1 MKIII
6 VSVKGVL
13 VFPYAGKD
21 YDLSGD
27 LKTLPENEK
36 KLFFDFNVNQLA
48 RLLIETV
55 QSEQGDLNTVSV
67 VANRY
72 AQLSQSPQEYEAEC
86 EYLVLEVNLEPD
98 VCKWSMV
105 IPYGT
110 VQSDEEALSFIRSQ
124 YSARYN

>member
-6 VSVKGVL
+6 ASLKGVF
-13 VFPYAGKD
+13 VFPYVGKD
-21 YDLSGD
+21 YDLSND
-27 LKTLPENEK
+27 LQSLPENEK
-36 KLFFDFNVNQLA
+36 KLFFNFNVNQLA

-55 QSEQGDLNTVSV
+55 QSEQGDLNTAAV

-72 AQLSQSPQEYEAEC
+72 AQLSQSPQEYEAES

-105 IPYGT
+105 IPHGA
-110 VQSDEEALSFIRSQ
+110 VQSDEEALSFIKSQ
-124 YSARYN
+124 YAARYN